1 MPTCTAWRSMCRFQK
16 PSSASS
22 LNPLQNTHFL
32 AESAFM
38 MIRQFISKSHIHP
51 SRALSLSG
59 PYSRVY
65 AKTVSSKSKQG
76 HPSCQPVL
84 PWVQTCYPQSTG
96 LLGAELIWCKACLE
110 LHACISS
117 EWYSVNIH
125 IFKSSSGEER
135 QIWEYMERR
144 GGRVDHS
151 DQLRDGSN
159 EVAAA
164 SLAPPGPV
172 PNVA

>member
-84 PWVQTCYPQSTG
+84 PWVQTWNPQSTG
-96 LLGAELIWCKACLE
+96 LLGAESIWCKACLE
-110 LHACISS
+110 RHACQSS
-117 EWYSVNIH
+117 EWLSGNIT
-125 IFKSSSGEER
+125 IQIQLWGGAPDLGEPGAE
-135 QIWEYMERR
+135 
-144 GGRVDHS
+144 GR
-151 DQLRDGSN
+151 
-159 EVAAA
+159 
-164 SLAPPGPV
+164 
-172 PNVA
+172 

>member
-22 LNPLQNTHFL
+22 LNPLQNTHSL

-125 IFKSSSGEER
+125 IFKSIWGGAPDLGVPGAEGRSS
-135 QIWEYMERR
+135 
-144 GGRVDHS
+144 
-151 DQLRDGSN
+151 
-159 EVAAA
+159 
-164 SLAPPGPV
+164 
-172 PNVA
+172 